1 MKGIKNLL
9 LIIVLIS
16 FLALTELKSLG
27 KSKIEN
33 KNKIQIEKMIK
44 SRIKSAIN
52 LTERNSINTKN
63 KFLYEPFVNILNS
76 IFSGW

>member
-9 LIIVLIS
+9 FIIVLIS

-33 KNKIQIEKMIK
+33 KSKIQIEKMIK
-44 SRIKSAIN
+44 SRVKSAIN

-63 KFLYEPFVNILNS
+63 KFLYEPIVNILNS
-76 IFSGW
+76 IFSRW